1 MAGENVPV
9 AGREDAGR
17 TSPWSEGEDPS
28 RPGAV
33 SQGPGASD
41 RADDRRSAERQGR
54 QGPADPPGRLAGV
67 VALLVVAVLGA
78 ALAGPWEPPTRTESL
93 LPWEPPEPPE
103 FTMPPPH
110 PELQLAQI
118 RDTEVQPWDLTWLG
132 VGLLAVIVAWI
143 VYLVVR
149 WFRRHP
155 VELPPEAPDDAGLDP
170 GETLRGPG
178 VALPDLPA
186 LRAAV
191 AGADLLVRRRVP
203 PTEAVVAAWVHL
215 EDAAGR
221 SGVPRKRTQT
231 PTEFTVDVLDR
242 TPVDP
247 AATRALLALYL
258 RARFGD
264 DPMTSADVAGALAA
278 LTTLAEG
285 LGHPDAAH
293 LDEVEIVL
301 DELAEA
307 ADAAHDEAHDEAH
320 GTDGTDGTDGLDGT
334 DGTDGPDGTDGEV
347 RP

>member
-1 MAGENVPV
+1 MGPRDQNVRV

-17 TSPWSEGEDPS
+17 TSPWSEGDDPS
-28 RPGAV
+28 RPGA
-33 SQGPGASD
+33 GPGWPERPD
-41 RADDRRSAERQGR
+41 RPERPER
-54 QGPADPPGRLAGV
+54 EGPADPPGRLAGV
-67 VALLVVAVLGA
+67 IALLVLAVLGA
-78 ALAGPWEPPTRTESL
+78 ALAGPWNPPTRTESL
-93 LPWEPPEPPE
+93 IPWDPPDPVDVSIPQQAQ
-103 FTMPPPH
+103 
-110 PELQLAQI
+110 PELRLADLVG
-118 RDTEVQPWDLTWLG
+118 RDDVQPWDLTWLG
-132 VGLLAVIVAWI
+132 IGLLAVVVAWI
-143 VYLVVR
+143 AWLVAR

-155 VELPPEAPDDAGLDP
+155 VELPPESPDDAGLDL

-178 VALPDLPA
+178 VAQPDLPA

-215 EDAAGR
+215 EAAAGR

-264 DPMTSADVAGALAA
+264 DPMTAADVATALAA
-278 LTTLAEG
+278 LETLADG
-285 LGHPDAAH
+285 LGDPDAAH
-293 LDEVEIVL
+293 LDEVEVVL
-301 DELAEA
+301 DEPADGA
-307 ADAAHDEAHDEAH
+307 ADDGADGGGAADDGAADE
-320 GTDGTDGTDGLDGT
+320 
-334 DGTDGPDGTDGEV
+334 GPDGAPSDGEV

>member
-1 MAGENVPV
+1 MGARDQNVRV

-17 TSPWSEGEDPS
+17 ASPWSGGDDPS
-28 RPGAV
+28 RPGA
-33 SQGPGASD
+33 GPGWPERREQPVRPD
-41 RADDRRSAERQGR
+41 RE
-54 QGPADPPGRLAGV
+54 GPADPPGRLAAV
-67 VALLVVAVLGA
+67 IALLVLAVLGA
-78 ALAGPWEPPTRTESL
+78 ALAGPWKPPTRTESL
-93 LPWEPPEPPE
+93 IPWEPPEPPDV
-103 FTMPPPH
+103 TIPPQAPP
-110 PELQLAQI
+110 PELQLADLAG
-118 RDTEVQPWDLTWLG
+118 RDVQPWDLTWLG
-132 VGLLAVIVAWI
+132 IGLLVVVVAWI
-143 VYLVVR
+143 AWLVAR

-155 VELPPEAPDDAGLDP
+155 VELPPESPDDAGLDL
-170 GETLRGPG
+170 GDTLRGPG
-178 VALPDLPA
+178 VAQPDLPA

-264 DPMTSADVAGALAA
+264 DPMTTRDVATALAA
-278 LTTLAEG
+278 LETLAAG
-285 LGHPDAAH
+285 LGDPDAAH
-293 LDEVEIVL
+293 LDEVEVVL
-301 DELAEA
+301 DEPDDEAAGEA
-307 ADAAHDEAHDEAH
+307 ADDEAP
-320 GTDGTDGTDGLDGT
+320 
-334 DGTDGPDGTDGEV
+334 PDDEV

>member
-1 MAGENVPV
+1 MGARVWVKSESLRCRVGPPGQNVRV

-17 TSPWSEGEDPS
+17 TSPWSEGDDRS
-28 RPGAV
+28 RPGAAPE
-33 SQGPGASD
+33 GPGGPGLPGT
-41 RADDRRSAERQGR
+41 RRRPER
-54 QGPADPPGRLAGV
+54 QGPAEPPGRLAGV
-67 VALLVVAVLGA
+67 VALLVVAVIAA

-110 PELQLAQI
+110 PELQIVQI
-118 RDTEVQPWDLTWLG
+118 GDNEVQPWDLTWLG

-143 VYLVVR
+143 AYLVVR

-178 VALPDLPA
+178 VAQPDLPA

-247 AATRALLALYL
+247 AATRALLDLYL

-264 DPMTSADVAGALAA
+264 DPMTGADVASALAA

-285 LGHPDAAH
+285 LGDPDAAH

-301 DELAEA
+301 DEPA
-307 ADAAHDEAHDEAH
+307 
-320 GTDGTDGTDGLDGT
+320 
-334 DGTDGPDGTDGEV
+334 DGTDGEV

>member
-1 MAGENVPV
+1 MTGPAGVKSESLRPWVGARDQNVRV

-17 TSPWSEGEDPS
+17 TSPWSEGDDPS
-28 RPGAV
+28 RPGAA
-33 SQGPGASD
+33 PGWPG
-41 RADDRRSAERQGR
+41 RADRPGRPDRE
-54 QGPADPPGRLAGV
+54 GPADPPGRLAGV
-67 VALLVVAVLGA
+67 IALLVLAVLGA
-78 ALAGPWEPPTRTESL
+78 ALAGPWNPPTRTESL
-93 LPWEPPEPPE
+93 IPWEPPDPVDVSIPQQAQ
-103 FTMPPPH
+103 
-110 PELQLAQI
+110 PELRLADLAG
-118 RDTEVQPWDLTWLG
+118 RDVQPWDLTWLG
-132 VGLLAVIVAWI
+132 IGLLAVLIAWI
-143 VYLVVR
+143 AWLVAR

-155 VELPPEAPDDAGLDP
+155 VELPPESPDDAGLDL
-170 GETLRGPG
+170 GDTLRGPG
-178 VALPDLPA
+178 VAQPDLPA

-264 DPMTSADVAGALAA
+264 DPMTTRDVATALAA
-278 LTTLAEG
+278 LETLAAG
-285 LGHPDAAH
+285 LGDPDAAH
-293 LDEVEIVL
+293 LDEVEVVL
-301 DELAEA
+301 DEPDDEGADEVADEAAAEA
-307 ADAAHDEAHDEAH
+307 ADDDADDDA
-320 GTDGTDGTDGLDGT
+320 
-334 DGTDGPDGTDGEV
+334 PPDGEV